1 MLTLENFK
9 LSSYNIMITFSLKQK
24 DIKKKWYLIDANGL
38 VLGRLASKISMILR
52 GKHKPSYTSHLDCG
66 DNVIVIN
73 AKGIR
78 LTGSKEKKKSYFKH
92 TGFPGGIKESKFSD
106 IISGK
111 TPELVLSKAVQRM
124 MNSNALSKKQLS
136 NLKIFSGND
145 HNLDAQKPEVLDFG
159 SLNRKNTIN

>member
-1 MLTLENFK
+1 ML
-9 LSSYNIMITFSLKQK
+9 TFSLKQK

-52 GKHKPSYTSHLDCG
+52 GKHKTSYTSHLDCG

-111 TPELVLSKAVQRM
+111 TPELVLTKAVQRM

-145 HNLDAQKPEVLDFG
+145 HNLDSQKPEVLDFG

>member
-1 MLTLENFK
+1 MQ
-9 LSSYNIMITFSLKQK
+9 TFSLKQR

-52 GKHKPSYTSHLDCG
+52 GKHKPTFTAHLDCG

-92 TGFPGGIKESKFSD
+92 TGYPGGIKESKFID
-106 IISGK
+106 IIEGDNS
-111 TPELVLSKAVQRM
+111 TLVIRKAVQRM
-124 MNSNALSKKQLS
+124 MNSNALAKKQLS
-136 NLKIFSGND
+136 NLRVFKD
-145 HNLDAQKPEVLDFG
+145 EHHNLDAQKPVLLDFG
-159 SLNRKNTIN
+159 SENKKNKVN

>member
-1 MLTLENFK
+1 MQ
-9 LSSYNIMITFSLKQK
+9 TFSLKQK

-52 GKHKPSYTSHLDCG
+52 GKHKTTYTAHLDCG

-106 IISGK
+106 VITGK
-111 TPELVLSKAVQRM
+111 TPELVLTKAVQRM
-124 MNSNALSKKQLS
+124 MSSNALSKKQLS
-136 NLKIFSGND
+136 NLKIFSGNV

-159 SLNRKNTIN
+159 SINRKNTIN